1 MANNVIVLTG
11 GGTAGHVIPNLNL
24 IPLLRDKFDK
34 IIYIGSTNG
43 IEHELISAYPEVE
56 YYPIETV
63 KFRRSLSPKNLLIPF
78 KLIKGK
84 RQARDILS
92 KIEPAV
98 IFSKG
103 GYVAVPVALASKK
116 LHIPLIAHESDYSLG
131 LANKIAARSANVI
144 CTTFK
149 DTADR
154 LNNGIYV
161 GPPLKNTEITAAEK
175 QRVRQMYNL
184 TSDKPLCLVVGGSLG
199 ANSVN
204 NAVWGALENLLKT
217 HQVLHITG
225 KGKKNP
231 DIKQNGYTQVEF
243 INNMPAVLELADVA
257 ITRGG
262 SNAIFEILAHGIP
275 MIIIP
280 LSKGSRGDQ
289 VENALYFEKQGYA
302 LTLMEPELSSDNLY
316 KTFRTLLT
324 RAALMRANTKYA
336 VPRDSLDKIVSCIM
350 KYSNAC

>member
-103 GYVAVPVALASKK
+103 GYVAVPVALVSKK

-131 LANKIAARSANVI
+131 LANKIAARSASVI

-154 LNNGIYV
+154 LNNGFYV
-161 GPPLKNTEITAAEK
+161 GPPLKNTEISAAEK
-175 QRVRQMYNL
+175 QRIRQMYNL
-184 TSDKPLCLVVGGSLG
+184 TQDKPLCLVVGGSLG

-204 NAVWGALENLLKT
+204 RAVWGALENLLKT
-217 HQVLHITG
+217 HQVLHVTG

-231 DIKQNGYTQVEF
+231 NIKQNGYTQVEF
-243 INNMPAVLELADVA
+243 INNMPAVLELVDVA

-302 LTLMEPELSSDNLY
+302 LTIMEPELSSESLS
-316 KTFRTLLT
+316 KTFKTLLT

-336 VPRDSLDKIVSCIM
+336 VPRDSLEKIVSCLC
-350 KYSNAC
+350 KYCKKE